1 MDSVDDRS
9 MEGRSM
15 EGVEGR
21 SMEGVEG
28 RSIEGVEGRSM
39 EGVEGRRFCHI
50 FLPLAWAGHVGL
62 GLALGQSNV

>member
-9 MEGRSM
+9 M
-15 EGVEGR
+15 EGR